1 MKYYRISEVSKITG
15 IAAETIRYWEKKG
28 LIKPDRKYG
37 NRRFYTYNTIRK
49 IIKLL
54 ESREKPKLNLSKT
67 IKKQLKEV
75 LDIIKDTNL

>member
-1 MKYYRISEVSKITG
+1 MKYYKISEVSKITG
-15 IAAETIRYWEKKG
+15 VSAETIRYWEKKG
-28 LIKPDRKYG
+28 MIKPDRKYG

-54 ESREKPKLNLSKT
+54 ENKEKTRVNISKS
-67 IKKQLKEV
+67 IKKQLREI